1 MNAVYERLSEL
12 LTTKFGVGKDE
23 VRPDVS
29 FVDLDLDSLALVE
42 LAMVVEGIFG
52 VNMGD
57 SELDPEN
64 TVADA
69 VELLASKG
77 AEA

>member
-12 LTTKFGVGKDE
+12 LIAKFGVGKDE
-23 VRPDVS
+23 VTPDTM

-42 LAMVVEGIFG
+42 LAMAVKEVFG
-52 VNMGD
+52 VDMGET
-57 SELDPEN
+57 ELHPEN

-69 VELLASKG
+69 VKLLTSKG
-77 AEA
+77 MEA